1 VGLDA
6 RLTPLKSNYFYSQ
19 LSKLSNEYS
28 RECVYLFLDSNRD
41 VGMWMLGGGVN
52 PMQLFG
58 GSLKSLFSWYEMI
71 SQF

>member
-1 VGLDA
+1 
-6 RLTPLKSNYFYSQ
+6 
-19 LSKLSNEYS
+19 
-28 RECVYLFLDSNRD
+28 
-41 VGMWMLGGGVN
+41 MLGGGVN